1 MRWTTRRTKFALVSL
16 TVSLCSALVMAD
28 SRRVEELA
36 PQATSA
42 AASVDLA
49 GVLSSPF
56 AVDYFELKRLRNRLV
71 RWVSQFVLGIKLKQV
86 DKVWLLVVEGD
97 STLVLLEGDF
107 KTRRVAR
114 RWRRLSQLEEM
125 EAAGVV
131 QVSKYIDEDD
141 EISTGA
147 EPKTYLAAVMDENWL
162 AAGDEAA
169 VLRLLDVWNNEAPAL
184 EAGALA
190 PVLGGSENLRATLL
204 DVTRWQEPDSW
215 IANTL
220 TGADLDAHFTDH
232 LDLSLSLRVADAQA
246 AAGVEHV
253 LKGLLLLGAAHP
265 RIAKN
270 PGLADAVEGARI
282 VNTGDAVSVDLHI
295 DGSAL
300 DH

>member
-1 MRWTTRRTKFALVSL
+1 MLWTTRRTKFALVSL

-28 SRRVEELA
+28 SRRAEELA
-36 PQATSA
+36 PQATNA

-49 GVLSSPF
+49 GVLSSEF
-56 AVDYFELKRLRNRLV
+56 AVDYFELKRLRNRFV
-71 RWVSQFVLGIKLKQV
+71 RLVSQFVLGVKLKQV
-86 DKVWLLVVEGD
+86 DKVWLFVVEED

-114 RWRRLSQLEEM
+114 RWRRLSRLEET

-131 QVSKYIDEDD
+131 QVSKYINEDD
-141 EISTGA
+141 ESSTGA
-147 EPKTYLAAVMDENWL
+147 EPKTYLVAVMDENWL

-169 VLRLLDVWNNEAPAL
+169 VLSLLDVWNNEAPAL
-184 EAGALA
+184 EAAALA
-190 PVLGGSENLRATLL
+190 PVLGGSENLRASLL
-204 DVTRWQEPDSW
+204 NVTRWQEPDSW
-215 IANTL
+215 LANFL

-232 LDLSLSLRVADAQA
+232 LDLSLRLRVTDERA

-265 RIAKN
+265 RATKN
-270 PGLADAVEGARI
+270 PGLADAVEGARV